1 MAESKY
7 SIRLAA
13 KDAFSSTFESFED
26 ASAGVRAA
34 VRDQQDELRTLN
46 RVARDVDGYQRLE
59 TKIES
64 TKTQLASA
72 RAEHARLGREVEQSG
87 NRVGE
92 LAAQYDTAR
101 VTLRRLEDATES
113 SAAEVK
119 AARVEHNRLE
129 RELNAA
135 ERAER
140 SLTTQRDKSTANVKT
155 LESAERGHRNELG
168 RVSRSLTDAGVDTNN
183 LAEEQ
188 RRLER
193 SIESANGALQSQRG
207 RLDAVRDAQGR
218 IDANRNARADL
229 RGRAVET
236 AALGYLASR
245 PINQAMDV
253 ETAAAEYAKVA
264 NGVTPEQIQEMAST
278 NLRMSTERQ
287 FAAAELTAVDLFRIQ
302 ASAAQGGI
310 DSEEVMPFTRTAA
323 TMAAAFDMSA
333 DDAGDTLMAWRA
345 GMGLDQGRA
354 NLLADASNELGNT
367 FNAQSGDIADVLR
380 RQGAVAMSSGFSE
393 LETAALSAALLN
405 GGATREVSATALKN
419 LTGAL
424 TKGDAASNPQ
434 KQALSSLGFDS
445 VDLAS
450 SMQSDAVGTTLE
462 VIDALQQAPPEQL
475 SALVTQIFGEDSK
488 GAIMPLLA
496 NTDALRQA
504 FDLVADEQSLMGS
517 SAREAAGLSE
527 TSRTTW
533 NRTVSSFGRLT
544 AIVGTAMLPAFE
556 AVANPLADAVNLVAD
571 FAEENQGLV
580 GVLAAGAA
588 GIVALKTAALGLQ
601 FGKLMLG
608 QGANYA
614 RLANA
619 RSGLNTRQAQTARA
633 ADGATRRLN
642 AAMNMLG
649 RGGAAGA
656 AGRRA
661 RTAGRSTAGATGGAP
676 RRATVPAANTR
687 MAGMSF
693 APVAGAAPAAAPAA
707 AGNAARG
714 GWRGGL
720 SRAGDLANRASNSR
734 VAKWGGRAAVPL
746 MLLGGAAQAANAAG
760 EGDAEGVGSAV
771 GGMAGGLGGAWA
783 GAGAGAALGTMIL
796 PGVGTAV
803 GGAAGGLIGGIA
815 GSGAGQWIGEK
826 AGGFWNWATGGDDDK
841 PQAALD
847 PLAVNAA
854 AHVGATPRAQISPIA
869 FTSAHQV
876 AAASQAPPPPAQIS
890 PEALVVANRVASPED
905 AAREVTENNDNR
917 TISPSFDIKIESSG
931 DPARDEVLLDRL
943 MERLRTELMPM
954 LQGGGLDVRLD
965 ASLTDGGA

>member
-1 MAESKY
+1 MAESRY

-13 KDAFSSTFESFED
+13 QDAFSSTFRNFED
-26 ASAGVRAA
+26 VSDDVRQA
-34 VRDQQDELRTLN
+34 VRDQQKELRELN
-46 RVARDVDGYQRLE
+46 RAARDIDGYDRLQRKLE
-59 TKIES
+59 ETS
-64 TKTQLASA
+64 
-72 RAEHARLGREVEQSG
+72 
-87 NRVGE
+87 GE
-92 LAAQYDTAR
+92 LATAR
-101 VTLRRLEDATES
+101 TEQARLAREMAEAENPSQRLTRAYDRAT
-113 SAAEVK
+113 AK
-119 AARVEHNRLE
+119 
-129 RELNAA
+129 
-135 ERAER
+135 
-140 SLTTQRDKSTANVKT
+140 VKT

-207 RLDAVRDAQGR
+207 RLEAVRDAQGR

-264 NGVTPEQIQEMAST
+264 NDVTPEQIQAMASA

-287 FAAAELTAVDLFRIQ
+287 FAAAQLSAVDLFRIQ

-310 DSEEVMPFTRTAA
+310 ADEEVMPFTRTAA
-323 TMAAAFDMSA
+323 TMAAAFDMTA

-345 GMGLDQGRA
+345 GMGLNQERA

-380 RQGAVAMSSGFSE
+380 RQGAVAMSSGFTE
-393 LETAALSAALLN
+393 LQTAALSAALLN
-405 GGATREVSATALKN
+405 GGASREVSATALKN
-419 LTGAL
+419 MTGAL
-424 TKGDAASNPQ
+424 TKGEAATGTQKDALA
-434 KQALSSLGFDS
+434 SLGFDA

-450 SMQSDAVGTTLE
+450 SMQSDAVGTTLR
-462 VIDALQQAPPEQL
+462 VIEALQAAPPEQT
-475 SALVTQIFGEDSK
+475 SALVSQLFGEESK
-488 GAIMPLLA
+488 GALMPLLA

-504 FDLVADEQSLMGS
+504 FALVADDASLVGS
-517 SAREAAGLSE
+517 MADEAAGLSD

-533 NRTVSSFGRLT
+533 NRLTSTFGRLT

-556 AVANPLADAVNLVAD
+556 AVANPVADAVNLVAD

-614 RLANA
+614 RLARA
-619 RSGLNTRQAQTARA
+619 RSNLNTRQAQTARA

-642 AAMNMLG
+642 MAMNMLG
-649 RGGAAGA
+649 RGGAVGA
-656 AGRRA
+656 AGRRGTA
-661 RTAGRSTAGATGGAP
+661 AAGRATRGAP
-676 RRATVPAANTR
+676 RAASVPAANPR
-687 MAGMSF
+687 MAGMTF
-693 APVAGAAPAAAPAA
+693 APVAGAAPAAAPAT

-714 GWRGGL
+714 WRGSL
-720 SRAGDLANRASNSR
+720 SRVGDLANRAGNSR
-734 VAKWGGRAAVPL
+734 VARWGGRAAVPL
-746 MLLGGAAQAANAAG
+746 MLLGGAAQAAHAAG

-783 GAGAGAALGTMIL
+783 GAGAGAALGTMIF

-803 GGAAGGLIGGIA
+803 GGAAGGLIGGVA
-815 GSGAGQWIGEK
+815 GSSAGQWIGEK
-826 AGGFWNWATGGDDDK
+826 AGGFWNWATGNDEE
-841 PQAALD
+841 PRASLD
-847 PLAVNAA
+847 PTAVNAA
-854 AHVGATPRAQISPIA
+854 AHVGATPTPQIAPEA
-869 FTSAHQV
+869 FVSAHQV
-876 AAASQAPPPPAQIS
+876 AAASQGPQPPAQIS
-890 PEALVVANRVASPED
+890 PEALIAANRVASPEE
-905 AAREVTENNDNR
+905 AAREVTENTDNR
-917 TISPSFDIKIESSG
+917 TIAPSFDIKIESSG
-931 DPARDEVLLDRL
+931 DPARDEALLDRL

>member
-1 MAESKY
+1 MADAKY

-13 KDAFSSTFESFED
+13 QDAFSSTFRDFED
-26 ASAGVRAA
+26 VSDDVRQA
-34 VRDQQDELRTLN
+34 VRDQQKELRDLN
-46 RVARDVDGYQRLE
+46 RAARDMDGYDRLQRKLEETSGELTTARTEQARLAREMREAENPSQRL
-59 TKIES
+59 T
-64 TKTQLASA
+64 
-72 RAEHARLGREVEQSG
+72 RA
-87 NRVGE
+87 
-92 LAAQYDTAR
+92 YDRATA
-101 VTLRRLEDATES
+101 
-113 SAAEVK
+113 K
-119 AARVEHNRLE
+119 
-129 RELNAA
+129 
-135 ERAER
+135 
-140 SLTTQRDKSTANVKT
+140 VKT

-168 RVSRSLTDAGVDTNN
+168 RVSRSLTDAGIDTNN

-207 RLDAVRDAQGR
+207 RLEAVRDAQGR

-264 NGVTPEQIQEMAST
+264 NGVTPEQIQAMASA

-287 FAAAELTAVDLFRIQ
+287 FAAAQLSAVDLFRIQ

-310 DSEEVMPFTRTAA
+310 ATEEVMPFTRTAA
-323 TMAAAFDMSA
+323 TMAAAFDMTA

-345 GMGLDQGRA
+345 GMGLNQERA

-380 RQGAVAMSSGFSE
+380 RQGAVAMSSGFTE
-393 LETAALSAALLN
+393 LQTAALSAALLN
-405 GGATREVSATALKN
+405 GGASREVSATALKN
-419 LTGAL
+419 MTGAL
-424 TKGDAASNPQ
+424 TKGEAATGTQKDALGA
-434 KQALSSLGFDS
+434 LGFDA

-450 SMQSDAVGTTLE
+450 SMQSDAVGTTLR
-462 VIDALQQAPPEQL
+462 VIEALQAAPPERT
-475 SALVTQIFGEDSK
+475 SALVSQLFGEESK
-488 GAIMPLLA
+488 GALMPLLA

-504 FDLVADEQSLMGS
+504 FALVADDQALVGS
-517 SAREAAGLSE
+517 MAEEAAGLSG

-533 NRTVSSFGRLT
+533 NRLTSSFGRLT

-556 AVANPLADAVNLVAD
+556 AVADPLSDAVNLVAD

-588 GIVALKTAALGLQ
+588 GLVALKTAALGLQ
-601 FGKLMLG
+601 FGKLLLG

-619 RSGLNTRQAQTARA
+619 RAGLNTRQAQTASA
-633 ADGATRRLN
+633 ADAATRRLN

-649 RGGAAGA
+649 RGGAV
-656 AGRRA
+656 GRRA
-661 RTAGRSTAGATGGAP
+661 RTAGRATGGAP
-676 RRATVPAANTR
+676 RRAALPAANTR
-687 MAGMSF
+687 MAGMTF
-693 APVAGAAPAAAPAA
+693 APVAGATPAAAPAA

-714 GWRGGL
+714 WRGSL
-720 SRAGDLANRASNSR
+720 SRVGDLANRAGNSR
-734 VAKWGGRAAVPL
+734 VARWGGRAAVPL
-746 MLLGGAAQAANAAG
+746 MLLGGAAQAAHAAG

-815 GSGAGQWIGEK
+815 GSEAGQWIGEK
-826 AGGFWNWATGGDDDK
+826 AGGFWNWATGNDE

-847 PLAVNAA
+847 PAAVNAA
-854 AHVGATPRAQISPIA
+854 ARVGMPQ
-869 FTSAHQV
+869 
-876 AAASQAPPPPAQIS
+876 PAQIS
-890 PEALVVANRVASPED
+890 PEAFIAANRVASPEE
-905 AAREVTENNDNR
+905 AAREVTENTDNR
-917 TISPSFDIKIESSG
+917 TIAPSFDIKIESSG
-931 DPARDEVLLDRL
+931 DPARDEALLDRL

>member
-1 MAESKY
+1 MAESRY

-13 KDAFSSTFESFED
+13 QDAFSSTFRDFED
-26 ASAGVRAA
+26 ASDEVREA
-34 VRDQQDELRTLN
+34 VRDQQKELRALN
-46 RVARDVDGYQRLE
+46 RAARDIDGYQRLE
-59 TKIES
+59 TKLEA
-64 TKTQLASA
+64 TKTELAAA
-72 RAEHARLGREVEQSG
+72 RAEQVRLGREVEQSEH
-87 NRVGE
+87 RVGE

-101 VTLRRLEDATES
+101 VTLQRLEDATES

-140 SLTTQRDKSTANVKT
+140 SLTSQRDKSVAKVKT

-207 RLDAVRDAQGR
+207 RLEAVRDAQGR

-264 NGVTPEQIQEMAST
+264 NGVTPEQIQAMASA

-287 FAAAELTAVDLFRIQ
+287 FAAAQLSAVDLFRIQ

-310 DSEEVMPFTRTAA
+310 ASEEVMPFTRTAA
-323 TMAAAFDMSA
+323 TMAAAFDMTA

-345 GMGLDQGRA
+345 GMGLNQERA
-354 NLLADASNELGNT
+354 NLLADASNALGNK

-380 RQGAVAMSSGFSE
+380 RQGAVAMSSGFTE
-393 LETAALSAALLN
+393 LQTAALSAALLN
-405 GGATREVSATALKN
+405 GGASREVSATALKN
-419 LTGAL
+419 MTGAL
-424 TKGDAASNPQ
+424 TKGEAATGTQKDALA
-434 KQALSSLGFDS
+434 SLGFDA

-450 SMQSDAVGTTLE
+450 SMQSDAVGTTLQ
-462 VIDALQQAPPEQL
+462 VIEALQAAPPEQT
-475 SALVTQIFGEDSK
+475 SALVSQLFGEESK
-488 GAIMPLLA
+488 GALMPLLA

-504 FDLVADEQSLMGS
+504 FALVADDASLVGS
-517 SAREAAGLSE
+517 MADEAAGLSD

-533 NRTVSSFGRLT
+533 NRLTSTFGRLT

-556 AVANPLADAVNLVAD
+556 AVANPVADAVNLVAD

-614 RLANA
+614 RLARA
-619 RSGLNTRQAQTARA
+619 RSSLNTRQAQTARA

-642 AAMNMLG
+642 MAMNMLG
-649 RGGAAGA
+649 RGGAAG
-656 AGRRA
+656 RRA
-661 RTAGRSTAGATGGAP
+661 RTAGRATGGAP
-676 RRATVPAANTR
+676 RRATLPAANTR
-687 MAGMSF
+687 MSGMTF
-693 APVAGAAPAAAPAA
+693 APMAGATPAAAPAA

-714 GWRGGL
+714 WRGGL
-720 SRAGDLANRASNSR
+720 SRVGDLANRAGNSR
-734 VAKWGGRAAVPL
+734 VARWGSRAAVPL
-746 MLLGGAAQAANAAG
+746 MLLGGAAQAAHAAG

-815 GSGAGQWIGEK
+815 GSEAGQWIGEK
-826 AGGFWNWATGGDDDK
+826 AGGFWNWATGNDEE
-841 PQAALD
+841 PRAALD
-847 PLAVNAA
+847 PAAVNAA
-854 AHVGATPRAQISPIA
+854 AHVGATPTPQIAPEA
-869 FTSAHQV
+869 FVSAHQV
-876 AAASQAPPPPAQIS
+876 AAASQGPQPPAQIS
-890 PEALVVANRVASPED
+890 PEALIAANRVASPEE
-905 AAREVTENNDNR
+905 AAREVTENTDNR
-917 TISPSFDIKIESSG
+917 TIAPSFDIKIESSG
-931 DPARDEVLLDRL
+931 DPARDEALLDRL

>member
-1 MAESKY
+1 VAESRY

-13 KDAFSSTFESFED
+13 QDAFSSTFRAFE
-26 ASAGVRAA
+26 GVSEDVADA
-34 VRDQQDELRTLN
+34 VRDQQKELRELN
-46 RVARDVDGYQRLE
+46 RAARDVDGYDRLQRKLGETATELTSARTEQARLAREMSEAENPSQRL
-59 TKIES
+59 T
-64 TKTQLASA
+64 
-72 RAEHARLGREVEQSG
+72 RA
-87 NRVGE
+87 
-92 LAAQYDTAR
+92 YDRATA
-101 VTLRRLEDATES
+101 
-113 SAAEVK
+113 K
-119 AARVEHNRLE
+119 
-129 RELNAA
+129 
-135 ERAER
+135 
-140 SLTTQRDKSTANVKT
+140 VKT

-168 RVSRSLTDAGVDTNN
+168 RVSRSLSDAGVDTNN

-264 NGVTPEQIQEMAST
+264 NGVTPEQIQAMASA

-287 FAAAELTAVDLFRIQ
+287 FAAAQLSAVDLFRIQ

-310 DSEEVMPFTRTAA
+310 ASEEVMPFTRTAA

-434 KQALSSLGFDS
+434 KQALSTLGFDS
-445 VDLAS
+445 VALAS

-504 FDLVADEQSLMGS
+504 FALVADEQSLMGS

-533 NRTVSSFGRLT
+533 NRTLSSFGRLT

-556 AVANPLADAVNLVAD
+556 AVANPVADAVNLVAD

-661 RTAGRSTAGATGGAP
+661 RTAGRATAGATGGAP

-693 APVAGAAPAAAPAA
+693 APVGGAASTAAPA

-734 VAKWGGRAAVPL
+734 VARWGGRAAVPL
-746 MLLGGAAQAANAAG
+746 MLLGGAAQAAHAAG

-771 GGMAGGLGGAWA
+771 GSMTGGLGGAWA
-783 GAGAGAALGTMIL
+783 GAGAGAALGTMVL

-803 GGAAGGLIGGIA
+803 GGAAGGLIGGVA
-815 GSGAGQWIGEK
+815 GSRAGQWIGEK
-826 AGGFWNWATGGDDDK
+826 AGGFWNWATGGDDK
-841 PQAALD
+841 PKAALD
-847 PLAVNAA
+847 PSAVNAA
-854 AHVGATPRAQISPIA
+854 AHVGMPK
-869 FTSAHQV
+869 
-876 AAASQAPPPPAQIS
+876 PALIS
-890 PEALVVANRVASPED
+890 PEALIAANRVASPED

-917 TISPSFDIKIESSG
+917 TISPTFDIKIESSG

>member
-1 MAESKY
+1 MADAKY

-13 KDAFSSTFESFED
+13 QDAFSSTFRDFED
-26 ASAGVRAA
+26 VSEDVRQA
-34 VRDQQDELRTLN
+34 VRDQQKELRDLN
-46 RVARDVDGYQRLE
+46 RAARDMDGYDRLQRKLEETAGELTTARTEQARLAREMREAENPSQRL
-59 TKIES
+59 T
-64 TKTQLASA
+64 
-72 RAEHARLGREVEQSG
+72 RA
-87 NRVGE
+87 
-92 LAAQYDTAR
+92 YDRATA
-101 VTLRRLEDATES
+101 
-113 SAAEVK
+113 K
-119 AARVEHNRLE
+119 
-129 RELNAA
+129 
-135 ERAER
+135 
-140 SLTTQRDKSTANVKT
+140 VKT

-168 RVSRSLTDAGVDTNN
+168 RVSRSLTDAGIDTNN

-207 RLDAVRDAQGR
+207 RLEAVRDAQGR

-264 NGVTPEQIQEMAST
+264 NGVTPEQIQAMASA

-310 DSEEVMPFTRTAA
+310 ASEEVMPFTRTAA
-323 TMAAAFDMSA
+323 TMAAAFDMTA

-345 GMGLDQGRA
+345 GMGLNQERA

-405 GGATREVSATALKN
+405 GGASREVSATALKN
-419 LTGAL
+419 MTGAL
-424 TKGDAASNPQ
+424 TKGEAATGTQKDALGA
-434 KQALSSLGFDS
+434 LGFDA

-450 SMQSDAVGTTLE
+450 SMQSDAVGTTLR
-462 VIDALQQAPPEQL
+462 VIEALQAAPPERT
-475 SALVTQIFGEDSK
+475 SALVSQLFGEESK
-488 GAIMPLLA
+488 GALMPLLA

-504 FDLVADEQSLMGS
+504 FALVADDAALVGS

-556 AVANPLADAVNLVAD
+556 AVANPVADAVNLVAD

-580 GVLAAGAA
+580 GTLAAGAA

-601 FGKLMLG
+601 FGKLLLG

-619 RSGLNTRQAQTARA
+619 RAGLNTRQAQTARA

-642 AAMNMLG
+642 MAMNMLG

-661 RTAGRSTAGATGGAP
+661 RAAGRATGGAP
-676 RRATVPAANTR
+676 LRASVPAANTR
-687 MAGMSF
+687 MGGMTF
-693 APVAGAAPAAAPAA
+693 TPVGGAPPAAPASASQ
-707 AGNAARG
+707 
-714 GWRGGL
+714 GWRARLGQGMQ
-720 SRAGDLANRASNSR
+720 RAGSSR
-734 VAKWGGRAAVPL
+734 VARWGGRAALPL
-746 MLLGGAAQAANAAG
+746 MLVGGAAQAAHAAG
-760 EGDAEGVGSAV
+760 EGDAEGVGGAV

-783 GAGAGAALGTMIL
+783 GAGTGAALGTMIL

-815 GSGAGQWIGEK
+815 GSEAGRWVGEK
-826 AGGFWNWATGGDDDK
+826 AGGFWNWMTGDDE

-847 PLAVNAA
+847 PAAVNAA
-854 AHVGATPRAQISPIA
+854 ARVGMPQ
-869 FTSAHQV
+869 
-876 AAASQAPPPPAQIS
+876 PAQIS
-890 PEALVVANRVASPED
+890 PEAFIAANRVASPEE
-905 AAREVTENNDNR
+905 AAREVTENTDNR
-917 TISPSFDIKIESSG
+917 TIAPSFDIKIESSG
-931 DPARDEVLLDRL
+931 DPARDEALLDRL

>member
-1 MAESKY
+1 MADAKY

-13 KDAFSSTFESFED
+13 QDAFSSTFRDFED
-26 ASAGVRAA
+26 VSDDVRQA
-34 VRDQQDELRTLN
+34 VRDQQKELRDLN
-46 RVARDVDGYQRLE
+46 RAARDMDGYDRLQRKLEETSGELTTARTEQARLAREMREAENPSQRL
-59 TKIES
+59 T
-64 TKTQLASA
+64 
-72 RAEHARLGREVEQSG
+72 RA
-87 NRVGE
+87 
-92 LAAQYDTAR
+92 YDRATA
-101 VTLRRLEDATES
+101 
-113 SAAEVK
+113 K
-119 AARVEHNRLE
+119 
-129 RELNAA
+129 
-135 ERAER
+135 
-140 SLTTQRDKSTANVKT
+140 VKT

-168 RVSRSLTDAGVDTNN
+168 RVSRSLTDAGIDTNN

-207 RLDAVRDAQGR
+207 RLEAVRDAQGR

-264 NGVTPEQIQEMAST
+264 NGVTPEQIQAMASA

-287 FAAAELTAVDLFRIQ
+287 FAAAQLSAVDLFRIQ

-310 DSEEVMPFTRTAA
+310 ATEEVMPFTRTAA
-323 TMAAAFDMSA
+323 TMAAAFDMTA

-345 GMGLDQGRA
+345 GMGLNQERA

-405 GGATREVSATALKN
+405 GGASREVSATALKN
-419 LTGAL
+419 MTGAL
-424 TKGDAASNPQ
+424 TKGEAATGTQKDALGA
-434 KQALSSLGFDS
+434 LGFDA

-450 SMQSDAVGTTLE
+450 SMQSDAVGTTLR
-462 VIDALQQAPPEQL
+462 VIEALQAAPPERT
-475 SALVTQIFGEDSK
+475 SALVSQLFGEESK
-488 GAIMPLLA
+488 GALMPLLA

-504 FDLVADEQSLMGS
+504 FALVADDQALVGS
-517 SAREAAGLSE
+517 MAEEAAGLSD

-533 NRTVSSFGRLT
+533 NRLTSSFGRLT

-556 AVANPLADAVNLVAD
+556 AVANPLSDAVNLVGD

-588 GIVALKTAALGLQ
+588 GLVAIKTAALGLQ
-601 FGKLMLG
+601 FGKLLLG

-614 RLANA
+614 RLARA
-619 RSGLNTRQAQTARA
+619 RSSLNTRQAQTARA

-642 AAMNMLG
+642 MAMNMLG

-661 RTAGRSTAGATGGAP
+661 RTAGRATGGAP

-687 MAGMSF
+687 MAGMTF
-693 APVAGAAPAAAPAA
+693 APVGGAAPTAAPA
-707 AGNAARG
+707 AGNAARS

-720 SRAGDLANRASNSR
+720 SRVGDLANRAGNSR
-734 VAKWGGRAAVPL
+734 VARWGGRAAVPL
-746 MLLGGAAQAANAAG
+746 MLLGGAAQAAHAAG

-815 GSGAGQWIGEK
+815 GSEAGRWVGEK
-826 AGGFWNWATGGDDDK
+826 AGGFWNWVTGDDE

-847 PLAVNAA
+847 PAAVNAA
-854 AHVGATPRAQISPIA
+854 ARVGMPQ
-869 FTSAHQV
+869 
-876 AAASQAPPPPAQIS
+876 PAQIS
-890 PEALVVANRVASPED
+890 PEAFIAANRVASPEE
-905 AAREVTENNDNR
+905 AAREVTENTDNR
-917 TISPSFDIKIESSG
+917 TIAPSFDIKIESSG
-931 DPARDEVLLDRL
+931 DPARDEALLDRL

>member
-1 MAESKY
+1 MAESRY

-13 KDAFSSTFESFED
+13 QDAFSSTFRDFED
-26 ASAGVRAA
+26 VSDDVRQA
-34 VRDQQDELRTLN
+34 VRDQQKELRELN
-46 RVARDVDGYQRLE
+46 RAARDIDGYDRLQRKLE
-59 TKIES
+59 ETS
-64 TKTQLASA
+64 
-72 RAEHARLGREVEQSG
+72 
-87 NRVGE
+87 GE
-92 LAAQYDTAR
+92 LATAR
-101 VTLRRLEDATES
+101 TEQARLAREM
-113 SAAEVK
+113 AE
-119 AARVEHNRLE
+119 AENPSQRLT
-129 RELNAA
+129 
-135 ERAER
+135 RAYDR
-140 SLTTQRDKSTANVKT
+140 AVAKVKT

-207 RLDAVRDAQGR
+207 RLEAVRDAQGR

-264 NGVTPEQIQEMAST
+264 NGVTPEQIQAMASA

-287 FAAAELTAVDLFRIQ
+287 FAAAQLSAVDLFRIQ

-310 DSEEVMPFTRTAA
+310 ATEEVMPFTRTAA

-345 GMGLDQGRA
+345 GMGLNQERA

-367 FNAQSGDIADVLR
+367 FNAQSGDIAEVLR

-393 LETAALSAALLN
+393 LQTAALSAALLN
-405 GGATREVSATALKN
+405 GGASREVSATALKN
-419 LTGAL
+419 MTGAL
-424 TKGDAASNPQ
+424 TKGEAATGTQ
-434 KQALSSLGFDS
+434 KDALSSLGFDA

-450 SMQSDAVGTTLE
+450 AMQSDAVGTTLQ
-462 VIDALQQAPPEQL
+462 VIEALQAAPPERT
-475 SALVTQIFGEDSK
+475 SALVTQLFGEESK

-504 FDLVADEQSLMGS
+504 FALVADDQALVGS
-517 SAREAAGLSE
+517 MAEEAAGLSD

-533 NRTVSSFGRLT
+533 NRLTSSFGRLT

-556 AVANPLADAVNLVAD
+556 AVANPLGDAVNLVAD

-588 GIVALKTAALGLQ
+588 GLVALKTAALGLQ

-614 RLANA
+614 RLARA
-619 RSGLNTRQAQTARA
+619 RSSLNTRQAQTARA

-642 AAMNMLG
+642 MAMNMLG

-661 RTAGRSTAGATGGAP
+661 RTAGRATGGAP
-676 RRATVPAANTR
+676 RRATMPAANTR
-687 MAGMSF
+687 MAGMTFS
-693 APVAGAAPAAAPAA
+693 PVAGAPPASAPAPARASQGWRARMGGLFQRGGASQGPTFAPAAGATPAAAPAA

-714 GWRGGL
+714 WRGSL
-720 SRAGDLANRASNSR
+720 SRVGDLANRAGNSR
-734 VAKWGGRAAVPL
+734 VARWGGRAAVPL
-746 MLLGGAAQAANAAG
+746 MLLGGAAQAAHAAG

-815 GSGAGQWIGEK
+815 GSEAGQWIGEK
-826 AGGFWNWATGGDDDK
+826 AGGFWNWATGNDEE
-841 PQAALD
+841 PRAALD
-847 PLAVNAA
+847 PAAVNAA
-854 AHVGATPRAQISPIA
+854 AHVGATPTPQIAPEA
-869 FTSAHQV
+869 FVSAHQV
-876 AAASQAPPPPAQIS
+876 AAASQGPQPPAQIS
-890 PEALVVANRVASPED
+890 PEALIAANRVASPEE
-905 AAREVTENNDNR
+905 AAREVTENTDNR
-917 TISPSFDIKIESSG
+917 TIAPSFDIKIESSG
-931 DPARDEVLLDRL
+931 DPARDEALLDRL

>member
-1 MAESKY
+1 MAESRY

-13 KDAFSSTFESFED
+13 QDAFSSTFRDFED
-26 ASAGVRAA
+26 VSDDVRQA
-34 VRDQQDELRTLN
+34 VRDQQKELRELN
-46 RVARDVDGYQRLE
+46 RAARDIDGYDRLQRKLE
-59 TKIES
+59 ETSGE
-64 TKTQLASA
+64 LATA
-72 RAEHARLGREVEQSG
+72 RAEQARLAREM
-87 NRVGE
+87 GE
-92 LAAQYDTAR
+92 AENPSQRLTRAYD
-101 VTLRRLEDATES
+101 
-113 SAAEVK
+113 
-119 AARVEHNRLE
+119 
-129 RELNAA
+129 
-135 ERAER
+135 RAVA
-140 SLTTQRDKSTANVKT
+140 KVKT

-207 RLDAVRDAQGR
+207 RLEAVRDAQGR

-264 NGVTPEQIQEMAST
+264 NGVTPEQIQAMASA

-287 FAAAELTAVDLFRIQ
+287 FAAAQLSAVDLFRIQ

-310 DSEEVMPFTRTAA
+310 ATEEVMPFTRTAA
-323 TMAAAFDMSA
+323 TMAAAFDMTA

-345 GMGLDQGRA
+345 GMGLNQERA

-380 RQGAVAMSSGFSE
+380 RQGAVAMSSGFTE
-393 LETAALSAALLN
+393 LQTAALSAALLN
-405 GGATREVSATALKN
+405 GGASREVSATALKN
-419 LTGAL
+419 MTGAL
-424 TKGDAASNPQ
+424 TKGDAATGTQ
-434 KQALSSLGFDS
+434 KDALASLGFDA

-450 SMQSDAVGTTLE
+450 SMQSDAVGTTLR
-462 VIDALQQAPPEQL
+462 VIEALQAAPPEQT
-475 SALVTQIFGEDSK
+475 SALVSQLFGEESK
-488 GAIMPLLA
+488 GALMPLLA

-504 FDLVADEQSLMGS
+504 FALVADDQALVGS
-517 SAREAAGLSE
+517 MAEEAAGLSD

-533 NRTVSSFGRLT
+533 NRLTSSFGRLT

-556 AVANPLADAVNLVAD
+556 AVANPLSEAVNLVGD

-588 GIVALKTAALGLQ
+588 GLVAIKTAALGLQ
-601 FGKLMLG
+601 FGKLLLG

-614 RLANA
+614 RLARA
-619 RSGLNTRQAQTARA
+619 RSSLNTRQAQTARA

-642 AAMNMLG
+642 MAMNMLG

-661 RTAGRSTAGATGGAP
+661 RTAGRATGGAP
-676 RRATVPAANTR
+676 RRATLPAANTR
-687 MAGMSF
+687 MAGMTFS
-693 APVAGAAPAAAPAA
+693 PVAGAPPAAAPAPARASQGWRARMGGLFQRGGASPGPAFAPAAGAAPAA

-714 GWRGGL
+714 WRGGL
-720 SRAGDLANRASNSR
+720 SRVGDLANRAGNSR
-734 VAKWGGRAAVPL
+734 VARWGGRAAVPL
-746 MLLGGAAQAANAAG
+746 MLLGGAAQAAHAAG

-815 GSGAGQWIGEK
+815 GSEAGQWIGEK
-826 AGGFWNWATGGDDDK
+826 AGGFWNWATGNDEE
-841 PQAALD
+841 PRASLD
-847 PLAVNAA
+847 PAAVNAA
-854 AHVGATPRAQISPIA
+854 AHVGATPTPQIAPEA
-869 FTSAHQV
+869 FVSAHQV
-876 AAASQAPPPPAQIS
+876 AAASQGPQPPAQIS
-890 PEALVVANRVASPED
+890 PEALIAANRVASPEE
-905 AAREVTENNDNR
+905 AAREVTENTDNR
-917 TISPSFDIKIESSG
+917 TIAPSFDIKIESSG
-931 DPARDEVLLDRL
+931 DPARDEALLDRL